1 MNLFELLKRN
11 AFRGLSLALVQASR
25 ACCTCGVQQRPAG

>member
-11 AFRGLSLALVQASR
+11 AFRGLSLSLVQVRGSVG
-25 ACCTCGVQQRPAG
+25 TCHRK